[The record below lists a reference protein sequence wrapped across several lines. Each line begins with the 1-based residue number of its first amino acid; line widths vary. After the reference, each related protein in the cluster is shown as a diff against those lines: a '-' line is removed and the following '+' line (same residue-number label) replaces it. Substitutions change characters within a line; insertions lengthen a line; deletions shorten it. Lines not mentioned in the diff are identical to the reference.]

1 MASLDNN
8 TVLCVLAHK
17 NKIRRPP
24 EKFLW
29 TGNKSKVREPIA
41 DAFLGDS
48 VLTWDRIRHAGSM
61 FDRDVGP
68 FWVVGCDG

>member
-8 TVLCVLAHK
+8 AVLCVLAHK

-29 TGNKSKVREPIA
+29 AGNKRKVREPIA
-41 DAFLGDS
+41 DAFLGSS
-48 VLTWDRIRHAGSM
+48 VLM
-61 FDRDVGP
+61 
-68 FWVVGCDG
+68 